1 MKAKKMIELTHDED
15 KVLSVIRHRE
25 EPINVKD
32 IVKLTNIPQRQVMR
46 VIECLRCKGI
56 PVVASRT
63 GATGIKIARTEEEKD
78 KCVRSLTSQSAKLL
92 ATSAHLKL
100 ADLETWKERIK
111 VM

>member
-1 MKAKKMIELTHDED
+1 MKTKKMIELTHDED

-46 VIECLRCKGI
+46 AIECLRCKGI

>member
-1 MKAKKMIELTHDED
+1 MEIIKLTRNED
-15 KVLSVIRHRE
+15 KVLSVIRHKE
-25 EPINVKD
+25 KPINIKD

-46 VIECLRCKGI
+46 AIESLRYKGI

-63 GATGIKIARTEEEKD
+63 GTTGVKIAQTEEEKN
-78 KCVRSLTSQSAKLL
+78 KCIHSLTNQSTKLL

-111 VM
+111 IM